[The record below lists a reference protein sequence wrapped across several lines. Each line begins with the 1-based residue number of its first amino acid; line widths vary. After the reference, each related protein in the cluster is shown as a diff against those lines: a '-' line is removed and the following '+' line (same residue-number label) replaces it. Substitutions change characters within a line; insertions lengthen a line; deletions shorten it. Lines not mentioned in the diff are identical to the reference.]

1 MNQVNPLHV
10 GALLVVL
17 LAYLFFTLGEIKS
30 EFEDEKALYLES
42 EKLAVELSALK
53 DVYADKKKTQRS
65 IERLLAQSSLQ
76 SADLAVKKDKKSI
89 KISSKSIDAKVLN
102 SLMGKVLNGS
112 YNVSQLQIKRLSETR
127 ASLEMEI
134 KW

>member
-1 MNQVNPLHV
+1 LKT
-10 GALLVVL
+10 L

-42 EKLAVELSALK
+42 EKLAVELSGLK
-53 DVYADKKKTQRS
+53 DVYADKKKTQKS
-65 IERLLAQSSLQ
+65 IERLLSQSSLK
-76 SADLAVKKDKKSI
+76 SANFTVKKDKKSI
-89 KISSKSIDAKVLN
+89 SVSSKSIDAKVLN

-112 YNVSQLQIKRLSETR
+112 YNVSQLQIKRLSKTK

>member
-1 MNQVNPLHV
+1 V
-10 GALLVVL
+10 
-17 LAYLFFTLGEIKS
+17 LFFTLGEIKS

-42 EKLAVELSALK
+42 EKLAVELSGLK
-53 DVYADKKKTQRS
+53 DVYADKKKTQKS
-65 IERLLAQSSLQ
+65 IERLLSQSSLK
-76 SADLAVKKDKKSI
+76 SANFTVKKDKKSI
-89 KISSKSIDAKVLN
+89 SVSSKSIDAKVLN

-112 YNVSQLQIKRLSETR
+112 YNVSQLQIKRLSKTK

>member
-17 LAYLFFTLGEIKS
+17 LAFLFFTLGEVKS

-76 SADLAVKKDKKSI
+76 SADLVVKKDKKSI

-112 YNVSQLQIKRLSETR
+112 YNVSQLQIKRLSETK

>member
-1 MNQVNPLHV
+1 MNQINPLHV
-10 GALLVVL
+10 GVLFVVL

-42 EKLAVELSALK
+42 EKLAVELSGLK
-53 DVYADKKKTQRS
+53 DVYADKKKTQKS
-65 IERLLAQSSLQ
+65 IERLLSQSSLK
-76 SADLAVKKDKKSI
+76 SANFTVKKDKKSI
-89 KISSKSIDAKVLN
+89 SVSSKSIDAKVLN

-112 YNVSQLQIKRLSETR
+112 YNVSQLQIKRLSKTK